1 MNFEVSFYPVLF
13 YPRPLSSLPI
23 ILLLFYHLSR
33 ILQWVS
39 VLPLS
44 LHSTM
49 FLLIQKQKK
58 KNRKNIQHFTFHN
71 VSINTSRLK
80 ASKGE
85 DTIFTFH
92 NVSINTNLPQSLTL
106 ILACFTFHNVSIN
119 TIMRCIKVGFMEIS
133 LHSTMFLLI
142 PNLSELC
149 HAILFA
155 LHSTMFLLI
164 RQSHSR
170 PLPGSCLY
178 IPQCF
183 Y

>member
-119 TIMRCIKVGFMEIS
+119 TGKEWPQRRWEQCFTFHNVSINTYTDQKYQDAVKDFTFHNVSIN
-133 LHSTMFLLI
+133 T
-142 PNLSELC
+142 LSARLSVSV
-149 HAILFA
+149 HF
-155 LHSTMFLLI
+155 H
-164 RQSHSR
+164 
-170 PLPGSCLY
+170 LY